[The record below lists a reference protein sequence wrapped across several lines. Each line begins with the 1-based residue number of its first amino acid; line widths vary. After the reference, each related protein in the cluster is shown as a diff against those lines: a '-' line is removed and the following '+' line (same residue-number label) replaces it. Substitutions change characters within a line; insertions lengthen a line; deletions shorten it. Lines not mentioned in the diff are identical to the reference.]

1 MPEARAI
8 ETGQPMIFADLL
20 KQHRLAAGLTQEG
33 LAERARLS
41 RKAVS
46 ALECGARLAPRRDTV
61 RLLADALGLA
71 DAERAGFMA
80 ARPCVVSPADL
91 ALPTDPP
98 CNLPAPPTPL
108 LGREREMARA
118 RELLCRDDVRLL
130 TLSGPAGVGK
140 TRLSLDVAAGLR
152 VDYADGAFLVSL
164 APLSDPVLVA
174 SAIAQALGLRE
185 QGDQPLHDTLMAS
198 LRDKQLLLL
207 LDNFEHVAAAAPLL
221 AALLAAC
228 PHLRLLVTSRAPVH
242 VRGEHVL
249 PVPPLDLPDLATLP
263 AVDALAQVSA
273 VALFVARAGAV
284 APDFA
289 LTTQNATAVAAICAR
304 LDGLP
309 LAIELAAPHVTLLPP
324 PALLARLEH
333 RLQML
338 VGGARDLPERQQTL
352 RAAIAWSYDLLHA
365 GEQALFRRLCVFV
378 GGATLEAVE
387 AVCHTA
393 GDLEGDA
400 LGWLAALVDKSL
412 LRREEGPGGEARVG
426 LLETIREYGRE
437 QLATSGEQ
445 VATERSHAAY
455 YLALA
460 EEAEPALTGAE
471 QVTWLA
477 RLEREHDNLRSAL
490 RWALESG
497 EVEGGLRLAGTL
509 WRFWVMRGYLREGR
523 RWLETLLNRDADVAP
538 ASRARALH
546 GAGVLAR
553 DMGDCTRADLLLGE
567 SLALWRELADST
579 GIATALNGL
588 GSVAWQRGDL
598 ARARA
603 LHEEGLALRQEM
615 GDTGGVI
622 ISLNNLGL
630 VVQDQGDLAR
640 AEALFEEVLAFFRE
654 RGNRRGIAG
663 SLNNLGEVALAQ
675 GNLTR
680 ARLLCEEALALR
692 QGLNDRAGI
701 ASSLINL
708 GLIACAQGDLARA
721 RLLYEEGL
729 VLFRELGDTR
739 GVGDTME
746 GQAQVVAAH
755 GHAAR
760 AAHLLGAAEAVRAA
774 IGAPLLPRAKAA
786 HDRTVAAARTSLGD
800 DAFAAAWAM
809 GATLLLEQ
817 AIALALEECGL
828 PLST

>member
-1 MPEARAI
+1 
-8 ETGQPMIFADLL
+8 MIFADLL

-46 ALECGARLAPRRDTV
+46 ALECGALLAPRRDTV
-61 RLLADALGLA
+61 RLLADALGLT

-80 ARPCVVSPADL
+80 ARPCVVSPTDPAP
-91 ALPTDPP
+91 PTDPP

-118 RELLCRDDVRLL
+118 LELLCRDDVRLL

-152 VDYADGAFLVSL
+152 ADYADGAFLVSL

-185 QGDQPLHDTLMAS
+185 QGDRPLHDTLMAS

-228 PHLRLLVTSRAPVH
+228 PHLVLLVTSRASIR

-289 LTTQNATAVAAICAR
+289 LTTQNATTVAAICAR

-324 PALLARLEH
+324 HALLARLEH
-333 RLQML
+333 RLQVL

-445 VATERSHAAY
+445 AATERSHAAY

-460 EEAEPALTGAE
+460 EEAEPELTGAE

-509 WRFWVMRGYLREGR
+509 WRFWMMRGYLREGR
-523 RWLETLLNRDADVAP
+523 RWLETLLNCDADVAP

-553 DMGDCTRADLLLGE
+553 DVGDCTRADLLLGE
-567 SLALWRELADST
+567 SLALWRELADSP

-598 ARARA
+598 AQARA
-603 LHEEGLALRQEM
+603 LHEEGLALRREM

-675 GNLTR
+675 GNLMR

-701 ASSLINL
+701 ATSLINL
-708 GLIACAQGDLARA
+708 GLIACAQGDLTRA

-729 VLFRELGDTR
+729 VLFGELGDTR

-746 GQAQVVAAH
+746 GRAQVATAQ
-755 GHAAR
+755 GQATR

-774 IGAPLLPRAKAA
+774 IGAPLLPRAKAG

-800 DAFAAAWAM
+800 DAFAAAWEM
-809 GATLLLEQ
+809 GATLSLEQ
-817 AIALALEECGL
+817 AIALVLEECGL

>member
-33 LAERARLS
+33 LAERAHLS

-71 DAERAGFMA
+71 DAEREGFMA
-80 ARPCVVSPADL
+80 TRRGVVLPADP
-91 ALPTDPP
+91 APPTDPP

-118 RELLCRDDVRLL
+118 LELLCRDDVRLL

-152 VDYADGAFLVSL
+152 ADYADGAFLVSL

-185 QGDQPLHDTLMAS
+185 QGDRPLHDTLMAS

-273 VALFVARAGAV
+273 VALFVARAEAV

-309 LAIELAAPHVTLLPP
+309 LAIELAAARITLLSPE
-324 PALLARLEH
+324 ALLARLDH

-352 RAAIAWSYDLLHA
+352 RAAIAWSYDLLHM

-387 AVCHTA
+387 AVCYTA

-445 VATERSHAAY
+445 AATERSHAAY

-567 SLALWRELADST
+567 SLALWRELADSP

-603 LHEEGLALRQEM
+603 LHEEGLALRREM

-622 ISLNNLGL
+622 IALNNLGL
-630 VVQDQGDLAR
+630 VVQDQGDLVR
-640 AEALFEEVLAFFRE
+640 AEALFAEVLAFFRE

-729 VLFRELGDTR
+729 VLYRELGDTR

-746 GQAQVVAAH
+746 GRAQVAAAH

-774 IGAPLLPRAKAA
+774 IGAPLLPRAKAG

-800 DAFAAAWAM
+800 DAFAAAWEM
-809 GATLLLEQ
+809 GATLSLEQ
-817 AIALALEECGL
+817 AIVLVLEE
-828 PLST
+828 